1 MVRFSLR
8 CTECAA
14 AHAADMSAL
23 RCASCNAPLEV
34 EYLASS
40 IPPEHVEGP
49 TKRGP
54 GTPVPLPLLDAGAAV
69 SLGEGGTPIVEM
81 ESLGGLLGLRRL
93 YAKLELLN
101 PTGSFKDRGSAVV
114 VSVAKELGVEEI
126 VEDSSGNAGA
136 SVAAYAAKA
145 GIEAHVF
152 APASAPAAKLR
163 QIGMYGA
170 RLHTVEGPREAATE
184 AAASFASQR
193 GLVYAPHNLSPYFTE
208 GTKSF
213 AYEVA
218 AQLAHDP
225 PGHVVV
231 PVGNGS
237 LYLGSWKG
245 YLELR
250 ESGSVAGIPRL
261 HCIQASAFKPL
272 VAAYEGSE
280 WAPRTGASTVA
291 GGISSAAPPRAR
303 EILRAMRGSG
313 GAAAAVGD
321 EDILRWQRLLAESEG
336 IYAEPTSAAALAG
349 LERLVR
355 DGTVAGSDTVVVP
368 ITGSGLKDTPS

>member
-23 RCASCNAPLEV
+23 RCASCDAPLEV
-34 EYLASS
+34 AYLASPV
-40 IPPEHVEGP
+40 PPDHVRGP

-54 GTPVPLPLLDAGAAV
+54 GTPVPLPLRDAGAAV

-81 ESLGGLLGLRRL
+81 ERLGGLLGLRRL

-136 SVAAYAAKA
+136 SVAAYAAKT

-170 RLHTVEGPREAATE
+170 RLHIVEGPREAATE
-184 AAASFASQR
+184 AAAGFASQR

-225 PGHVVV
+225 PGARRGTRGQRLPV
-231 PVGNGS
+231 PGLVEGLPRAQGERKRCRDSQSS
-237 LYLGSWKG
+237 LHPGQ
-245 YLELR
+245 R
-250 ESGSVAGIPRL
+250 
-261 HCIQASAFKPL
+261 IQAAGRGL
-272 VAAYEGSE
+272 RGETE
-280 WAPRTGASTVA
+280 WAPRAGASTVA
-291 GGISSAAPPRAR
+291 EESPRRLPPRKRDPASDER
-303 EILRAMRGSG
+303 VR

-321 EDILRWQRLLAESEG
+321 GEILRWQRLLAESEG

-368 ITGSGLKDTPS
+368 ITGSGLKDAPS